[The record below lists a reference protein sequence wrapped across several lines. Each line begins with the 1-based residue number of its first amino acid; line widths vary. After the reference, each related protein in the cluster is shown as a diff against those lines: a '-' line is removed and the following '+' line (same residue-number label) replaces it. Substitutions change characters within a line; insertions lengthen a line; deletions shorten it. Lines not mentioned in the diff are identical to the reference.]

1 MREVD
6 LYPPLK
12 RFLTEQGYEVK
23 SEVQNCDVIAV
34 RGDEPVVV
42 VELKLSINLI
52 ILLQAVDRLQITDTV
67 YIGVPKGISALK
79 RPRRKIVKLLRM
91 LGLGLMAID
100 PAAEIGRV
108 DVLCDPGEY
117 KPRKLKRRSHRL
129 LGEFFHR
136 VGDPNTGGS
145 TTRRG
150 IMTVY
155 RQKALAI
162 AVYLREHGETKAAIV
177 ARSLAEPKSRVILY
191 DNVYGWFDRLGKGVY
206 ALSPRGETE
215 FPQWLIPEQVDGRE
229 LEAAAP
235 QAAESSVRR

>member
-79 RPRRKIVKLLRM
+79 
-91 LGLGLMAID
+91 
-100 PAAEIGRV
+100 
-108 DVLCDPGEY
+108 
-117 KPRKLKRRSHRL
+117 
-129 LGEFFHR
+129 
-136 VGDPNTGGS
+136 
-145 TTRRG
+145 
-150 IMTVY
+150 
-155 RQKALAI
+155 
-162 AVYLREHGETKAAIV
+162 
-177 ARSLAEPKSRVILY
+177 
-191 DNVYGWFDRLGKGVY
+191 
-206 ALSPRGETE
+206 
-215 FPQWLIPEQVDGRE
+215 
-229 LEAAAP
+229 
-235 QAAESSVRR
+235 